1 MLPVPVRA
9 SGAVRSRTR
18 GYPDAVTDT
27 PRARPFRTER
37 FKAFVD
43 AVVAIAMTLLILPL
57 MESVSEAASGH
68 MSTAEFLDEHSGQL
82 LSFGLSF
89 LLIATFWMGHH
100 RQYRDVEWIT
110 PPLLWINVAWMATI
124 VWLPVPTAMIGQMD
138 TDPLQAVVYIGTL
151 IMTQVT
157 TLAGWLYLSRH
168 RELGTVSPETMRAGA
183 IGDLAAIVL
192 FGAALVIAVIASPN
206 GYAGLFLLLLSGP
219 ASRLLNRLFRRHRDD
234 ESAPPVDA
242 GS

>member
-1 MLPVPVRA
+1 MA
-9 SGAVRSRTR
+9 EHS
-18 GYPDAVTDT
+18 D
-27 PRARPFRTER
+27 ARPFRTER

-57 MESVSEAASGH
+57 MESVSDAASGNIG
-68 MSTAEFLDEHSGQL
+68 TADFLAEHAGQL

-110 PPLLWINVAWMATI
+110 GPLLWINVAWMATI

-138 TDPLQAVVYIGTL
+138 SDALQAVVYIGTL

-157 TLAGWLYLSRH
+157 TLAGWLYLGRH
-168 RELGTVSPETMRAGA
+168 PELTTALPQTIRAGV

-192 FGAALVIAVIASPN
+192 FAAALAIAIAASPN
-206 GYAGLFLLLLSGP
+206 GYWGLLLLLLSDP
-219 ASRLLNRLFRRHRDD
+219 MSRLLNRLFRQRTPD
-234 ESAPPVDA
+234 EPPATAPSGA
-242 GS
+242 

>member
-1 MLPVPVRA
+1 M
-9 SGAVRSRTR
+9 R
-18 GYPDAVTDT
+18 GYPDAVTDNT
-27 PRARPFRTER
+27 RTRPFRTER

-68 MSTAEFLDEHSGQL
+68 TSTAEFLDEHSGQL

-100 RQYRDVEWIT
+100 RQYRDVERIT
-110 PPLLWINVAWMATI
+110 GPLLWINVAWMATI

-138 TDPLQAVVYIGTL
+138 TDALQAVVYIGTL

-157 TLAGWLYLSRH
+157 TLAGWLYLARH
-168 RELGTVSPETMRAGA
+168 PELGEVSTETIRLGA
-183 IGDLAAIVL
+183 IGDLAAIIL
-192 FGAALVIAVIASPN
+192 FAAALVIAVAASPN
-206 GYAGLFLLLLSGP
+206 GYAGLFLLLLSDP
-219 ASRLLNRLFRRHRDD
+219 MSRLLNRLFRRRSNDD
-234 ESAPPVDA
+234 DVPTVDA

>member
-1 MLPVPVRA
+1 M
-9 SGAVRSRTR
+9 
-18 GYPDAVTDT
+18 TDN
-27 PRARPFRTER
+27 PRARPVRSER

-68 MSTAEFLDEHSGQL
+68 LSTAEFLDEHSGQL

-100 RQYRDVEWIT
+100 RQYRDVEFVT
-110 PPLLWINVAWMATI
+110 GPLLWINVAWMATI

-157 TLAGWLYLSRH
+157 TLAGWLYLARH
-168 RELGTVSPETMRAGA
+168 RELGSVSTETVRVGA
-183 IGDLAAIVL
+183 IGDLAAIIL
-192 FGAALVIAVIASPN
+192 FAGALAIAVAASPN
-206 GYAGLFLLLLSGP
+206 GYAGLLLLLLSDP
-219 ASRLLNRLFRRHRDD
+219 MSRLLNRLLRRRRHD
-234 ESAPPVDA
+234 APTPPVDA
-242 GS
+242 AS

>member
-1 MLPVPVRA
+1 MTDDP
-9 SGAVRSRTR
+9 RS
-18 GYPDAVTDT
+18 
-27 PRARPFRTER
+27 RPFRTER

-168 RELGTVSPETMRAGA
+168 HELGTVSASTIRAGA

-192 FGAALVIAVIASPN
+192 FSGALAIAVAASPN
-206 GYAGLFLLLLSGP
+206 GYAGLFLLVLSGP
-219 ASRLLNRLFRRHRDD
+219 ASRLINRLLRKPDSTP
-234 ESAPPVDA
+234 EPTVDS
-242 GS
+242 GT

>member
-1 MLPVPVRA
+1 MTDNT
-9 SGAVRSRTR
+9 RT
-18 GYPDAVTDT
+18 
-27 PRARPFRTER
+27 RPFRTER

-68 MSTAEFLDEHSGQL
+68 TSTAEFLDEHSGQL

-100 RQYRDVEWIT
+100 RQYRDVERIT
-110 PPLLWINVAWMATI
+110 GPLLWINVAWMATI

-138 TDPLQAVVYIGTL
+138 TDALQAVVYIGTL

-157 TLAGWLYLSRH
+157 TLAGWLYLARH
-168 RELGTVSPETMRAGA
+168 PELGEVSTETIRLGA
-183 IGDLAAIVL
+183 IGDLAAIIL
-192 FGAALVIAVIASPN
+192 FAAALVIAVAASPN
-206 GYAGLFLLLLSGP
+206 GYAGLFLLLLSDP
-219 ASRLLNRLFRRHRDD
+219 MSRLLNRLFRRRSNDD
-234 ESAPPVDA
+234 DVPTVDA

>member
-1 MLPVPVRA
+1 MTDIP
-9 SGAVRSRTR
+9 RT
-18 GYPDAVTDT
+18 
-27 PRARPFRTER
+27 RPFRTER

-57 MESVSEAASGH
+57 MESVSDAASGH

-100 RQYRDVEWIT
+100 RQYRDVEWVT
-110 PPLLWINVAWMATI
+110 GPLLWINVAWMATI

-138 TDPLQAVVYIGTL
+138 SDALQAVVYIGTL

-157 TLAGWLYLSRH
+157 TLAGWLYLARH
-168 RELGTVSPETMRAGA
+168 RELGAVEPETIRAGV
-183 IGDLAAIVL
+183 IGDLAAIIL
-192 FGAALVIAVIASPN
+192 FAAALAIAVAASPN
-206 GYAGLFLLLLSGP
+206 GYAGLFLLLLSDP
-219 ASRLLNRLFRRHRDD
+219 MSRLLNHLFRRRR
-234 ESAPPVDA
+234 SAPSAPAVDS
-242 GS
+242 GP

>member
-1 MLPVPVRA
+1 MNDHP
-9 SGAVRSRTR
+9 RTQ
-18 GYPDAVTDT
+18 
-27 PRARPFRTER
+27 PFRTER

-57 MESVSEAASGH
+57 MESVSEAASDH
-68 MSTAEFLDEHSGQL
+68 TSTAEFFDEHSGQL

-100 RQYRDVEWIT
+100 RQYRDVEFVT
-110 PPLLWINVAWMATI
+110 GPLLWINVAWMATI

-157 TLAGWLYLSRH
+157 TLAGWLSLARH
-168 RELGTVSPETMRAGA
+168 RELGAVSTETIRLGA
-183 IGDLAAIVL
+183 IGDVAAIVL
-192 FGAALVIAVIASPN
+192 FAAALAIAVAASPN
-206 GYAGLFLLLLSGP
+206 GYTGLFLLLLSDP
-219 ASRLLNRLFRRHRDD
+219 MSRLLNRLLRKRRS
-234 ESAPPVDA
+234 EPQV
-242 GS
+242 G

>member
-1 MLPVPVRA
+1 MA
-9 SGAVRSRTR
+9 HHTGT
-18 GYPDAVTDT
+18 
-27 PRARPFRTER
+27 RPFRSER

-57 MESVSEAASGH
+57 MESVSDAASGDIG
-68 MSTAEFLDEHSGQL
+68 TAEFLSEHSGQL

-100 RQYRDVEWIT
+100 RQYRDVEFVT
-110 PPLLWINVAWMATI
+110 GPLLWINVAWMATI

-138 TDPLQAVVYIGTL
+138 SDPLQAVVYIGTL

-168 RELGTVSPETMRAGA
+168 PELTTAAADTIRAGV
-183 IGDLAAIVL
+183 IGDVAAILL
-192 FGAALVIAVIASPN
+192 FSAALTIAVAASPN
-206 GYAGLFLLLLSGP
+206 GYSGLFLLLLSDP
-219 ASRLLNRLFRRHRDD
+219 MSRLLNRLLRKRTP
-234 ESAPPVDA
+234 EPTPPA
-242 GS
+242 SPTGT

>member
-1 MLPVPVRA
+1 MTDNP
-9 SGAVRSRTR
+9 RTK
-18 GYPDAVTDT
+18 
-27 PRARPFRTER
+27 PFRTER

-57 MESVSEAASGH
+57 MESVSEAASGNL
-68 MSTAEFLDEHSGQL
+68 STAEFLSEHSGQL

-100 RQYRDVEWIT
+100 RQYRDVEFIT
-110 PPLLWINVAWMATI
+110 GPLLWINVAWMATI

-157 TLAGWLYLSRH
+157 TLAGWLYLARH
-168 RELGTVSPETMRAGA
+168 RELSTISTETIRLGA
-183 IGDLAAIVL
+183 IGDLAAIIL
-192 FGAALVIAVIASPN
+192 FAAALAIAVAASPN
-206 GYAGLFLLLLSGP
+206 GYTGLFLLLLSDP
-219 ASRLLNRLFRRHRDD
+219 MSRLLNRLLRRRPS
-234 ESAPPVDA
+234 EEPAPPDDS
-242 GS
+242 GN